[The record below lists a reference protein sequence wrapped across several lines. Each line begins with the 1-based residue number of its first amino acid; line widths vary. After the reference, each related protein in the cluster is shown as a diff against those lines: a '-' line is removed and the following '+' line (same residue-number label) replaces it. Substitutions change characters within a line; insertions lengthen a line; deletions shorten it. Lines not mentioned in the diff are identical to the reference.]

1 MITQLAPYL
10 NEAFYNREKVVYL
23 NKKGRDLIGS
33 TREITKSAQLEHH
46 LLRNEVYLYY
56 GCPPDWKTEH
66 TLEIENKP
74 ARRVDYV
81 VKGLTPATKIKAVC
95 DAYFKRN
102 AVSYVIEVDN
112 TRDMADNKRKV
123 KLYAEILRSMPGHTL
138 VYFTK
143 TTERKS
149 KLTEWVNGTGTVLT
163 FDEIR

>member
-1 MITQLAPYL
+1 M
-10 NEAFYNREKVVYL
+10 
-23 NKKGRDLIGS
+23 
-33 TREITKSAQLEHH
+33 
-46 LLRNEVYLYY
+46 YY